1 MAWTIEYARS
11 ARKFVEKLN
20 LETRKR
26 IRSFLEERLV
36 TLHDRRQVGDALQG
50 ARLGNYWRY
59 RVGDYRIICDL
70 QDSRLVVL
78 VIEIGNR
85 RDVYR

>member
-1 MAWTIEYARS
+1 VAWTIEYARS

-20 LETRKR
+20 PETRKR

-36 TLHDRRQVGDALQG
+36 TLHDPRPVGDALQG

>member
-11 ARKFVEKLN
+11 ARKFVEKLDR
-20 LETRKR
+20 ETRKR

-36 TLHDRRQVGDALQG
+36 TLHDPRQVGDALQG
-50 ARLGNYWRY
+50 ALLGNYWRY
-59 RVGDYRIICDL
+59 RVGDYRIIWDL

>member
-70 QDSRLVVL
+70 QDSRLVVF

>member
-1 MAWTIEYARS
+1 VAWTIEYARS

-20 LETRKR
+20 PETRKR

-36 TLHDRRQVGDALQG
+36 TLHDPRQVGDALQG

-59 RVGDYRIICDL
+59 RVGDYRIIWDL

>member
-1 MAWTIEYARS
+1 VAWTIEYARS
-11 ARKFVEKLN
+11 ARKFVEKLDR
-20 LETRKR
+20 ETRKR

-36 TLHDRRQVGDALQG
+36 TLHDPRQVGDALQG

-78 VIEIGNR
+78 VIEIENR